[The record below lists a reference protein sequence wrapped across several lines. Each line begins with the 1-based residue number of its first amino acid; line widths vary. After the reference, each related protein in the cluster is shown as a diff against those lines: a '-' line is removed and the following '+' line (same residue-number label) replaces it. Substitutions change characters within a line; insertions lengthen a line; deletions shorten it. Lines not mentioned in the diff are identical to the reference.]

1 MCSRAFCRFATCC
14 WGSGGRKLSDR
25 HVAIRNQ
32 RHLPLAVSIGFVLVG
47 LLVLKIGGAPDP
59 LVALVAAMEAGL
71 ATSLLVTLFWKVSV
85 HAAVVA
91 GAEAILVLDFG
102 PWLLVFTPIVLLVAW
117 ARVQLGHHTIAQ
129 VAAGVALGAAVAI
142 GVFTALT

>member
-1 MCSRAFCRFATCC
+1 
-14 WGSGGRKLSDR
+14 
-25 HVAIRNQ
+25 
-32 RHLPLAVSIGFVLVG
+32 VSIGFVLVG

-91 GAEAILVLDFG
+91 GAEAILVLDSG